1 MTKTKYSQT
10 IKSLREARGVTQDEM
25 AKKLNMSRPT
35 YIAVE
40 KGTRELTV
48 SEFDVLAGTF
58 GVSMDELEL
67 GVVANFEKY
76 KQMIL
81 LYLRNSGEEG
91 VRRTKLAK
99 LVYLADFA
107 WFYFHTESMS
117 GMLYRRLPYGPVP
130 DAYFRALLELE
141 EEGKISVS
149 TKDEDDKVSYTY
161 HESSSNKAQK
171 LSAVSED
178 EEDLMNKIFANWKD
192 KKGTELVNFTHNQL
206 PWAICHENEI
216 IPYSLITQE
225 DPDNIF

>member
-10 IKSLREARGVTQDEM
+10 IKGLREVKGFTQDEM
-25 AKKLNMSRPT
+25 AKKLGMSRPT
-35 YIAVE
+35 YISVE

-48 SEFDVLAGTF
+48 SEFDVLAGVL

-67 GVVANFEKY
+67 GMVANFEKY

-107 WFYFHTESMS
+107 WFYYHLVSMS
-117 GMLYRRLPYGPVP
+117 GMLYRRQKYGPVP

-141 EEGKISVS
+141 EEGKIVV
-149 TKDEDDKVSYTY
+149 TTENDDDKVSYTY
-161 HESSSNKAQK
+161 HESTSNKAQQ

-178 EEDLMNKIFANWKD
+178 EEELMNAIFSNWKN

>member
-10 IKSLREARGVTQDEM
+10 IKSLRETKGITQDEM
-25 AKKLNMSRPT
+25 AKKLGMSRPT

-48 SEFDVLAGTF
+48 SEFDVLAGVL
-58 GVSMDELEL
+58 GVSMDELDL
-67 GVVANFEKY
+67 GMVADFEKY

-81 LYLRNSGEEG
+81 MYLRSSGEEG

-107 WFYFHTESMS
+107 WFYYRLESMS
-117 GMLYRRLPYGPVP
+117 GMPYRRLQYGPVP

-141 EEGKISVS
+141 EEGKITV
-149 TKDEDDKVSYTY
+149 TTEEDDDKVSYTY
-161 HESSSNKAQK
+161 HESSSNKADK
-171 LSAVSED
+171 LSTISGD
-178 EEDLMNKIFANWKD
+178 EKDLIKKIFTNWKD
-192 KKGTELVNFTHNQL
+192 KKGSELVNFTHNQL

>member
-10 IKSLREARGVTQDEM
+10 IKSIREARGVTQEEM

-48 SEFDVLAGTF
+48 SEFDVLSGVL
-58 GVSMDELEL
+58 GVSMEELEL
-67 GVVANFEKY
+67 GIVADFEKY

-81 LYLRNSGEEG
+81 MYLRNSGKEG
-91 VRRTKLAK
+91 VKRTKLAK

-107 WFYFHTESMS
+107 WFFHHSESMS
-117 GMLYRRLPYGPVP
+117 GMLYRRLQYGPVP

-141 EEGKISVS
+141 EEGKISVT

-161 HESSSNKAQK
+161 RESSSNKGQK
-171 LSAVSED
+171 LSAVSTE
-178 EEDLMNKIFANWKD
+178 EEDLMKKIFSNWKG
-192 KKGTELVNFTHNQL
+192 KKGSELVNFTHNQL
-206 PWAICHENEI
+206 PWAICNENEI

-225 DPDNIF
+225 DPDNIY

>member
-10 IKSLREARGVTQDEM
+10 IKGLREEKGITQDEM
-25 AKKLNMSRPT
+25 AKKLVMSRPT

-40 KGTRELTV
+40 KGVRELTV
-48 SEFDVLAGTF
+48 SEFDVLASVL

-67 GVVANFEKY
+67 GMVANFDKY

-81 LYLRNSGEEG
+81 LYLRNSGKSG
-91 VRRTKLAK
+91 IRRTKLAK
-99 LVYLADFA
+99 LIYLADFA
-107 WFYFHTESMS
+107 WFYYHLESMS

-141 EEGKISVS
+141 EEGKITV
-149 TKDEDDKVSYTY
+149 TTDNTDDKVSYTY
-161 HESSSNKAQK
+161 YESSSNKAQK
-171 LSAVSED
+171 LTAVSSD
-178 EEDLMNKIFANWKD
+178 EEALMDKVFAHWKD
-192 KKGTELVNFTHNQL
+192 KNGSELVNFTHNQL

-216 IPYSLITQE
+216 IPYALITQE

>member
-10 IKSLREARGVTQDEM
+10 IKGLREVKGITQDEM
-25 AKKLNMSRPT
+25 AKKLGMSRPT

-48 SEFDVLAGTF
+48 SEFDVLAGVL

-67 GVVANFEKY
+67 GMVADFEKY

-81 LYLRNSGEEG
+81 LYLRNSRKEG

-107 WFYFHTESMS
+107 WFYYHLKSMS
-117 GMLYRRLPYGPVP
+117 GMLYRRQKYGPVP

-141 EEGKISVS
+141 EEGKINV
-149 TKDEDDKVSYTY
+149 TTENDDDKVSYTY

-171 LSAVSED
+171 LSAVSAD
-178 EEDLMNKIFANWKD
+178 EEDLMNKIFTNWKD
-192 KKGTELVNFTHNQL
+192 KHGAELVNFTHNQL
-206 PWAICHENEI
+206 PWAICREDEI
-216 IPYSLITQE
+216 IPYVLITQE

>member
-10 IKSLREARGVTQDEM
+10 IKNVREARGLTQDEV
-25 AKKLNMSRPT
+25 AKKLGMSRPT

-40 KGTRELTV
+40 KGSRELTV
-48 SEFDVLAGTF
+48 SEFDVLSGVL
-58 GVSMDELEL
+58 GVSMEELEL
-67 GVVANFEKY
+67 GMVANFEKY

-81 LYLRNSGEEG
+81 LYLRDSGKAG
-91 VRRTKLAK
+91 IRRTKLAK

-107 WFYFHTESMS
+107 WFYYHLESMS

-130 DAYFRALLELE
+130 DMYFRALLELE
-141 EEGKISVS
+141 EEGKITV
-149 TKDEDDKVSYTY
+149 TTMDDGDKVSYTY
-161 HESSSNKAQK
+161 HESTSNKAQK
-171 LSAVSED
+171 FSAISN
-178 EEDLMNKIFANWKD
+178 EEEELIHKISSHWKG
-192 KKGTELVNFTHNQL
+192 KRGSELVNFTHNQL

>member
-1 MTKTKYSQT
+1 MS
-10 IKSLREARGVTQDEM
+10 
-25 AKKLNMSRPT
+25 KKLGMSRPT

-48 SEFDVLAGTF
+48 SEFDVLANTF
-58 GVSMDELEL
+58 GVSMEELEL
-67 GVVANFEKY
+67 GMVSNFEKY

-107 WFYFHTESMS
+107 WFYYHLESMS
-117 GMLYRRLPYGPVP
+117 GMLYRRQKYGPVP

-141 EEGKISVS
+141 EEGKITAAVEN
-149 TKDEDDKVSYTY
+149 DGDKVSYTY

-171 LSAVSED
+171 LVAVSTA
-178 EEDLMNKIFANWKD
+178 EEELMGKIFANWKN
-192 KKGTELVNFTHNQL
+192 KKGAELVNFTHNQL

-216 IPYSLITQE
+216 IPYALITQE